1 MDLNKF
7 LEKGFSEMAQE
18 IDDDC
23 YERYFS
29 CGYWFMF
36 DELDKNISHELAIK
50 MILARFKTEI
60 DTNESFWDTC
70 CCCNMVYKHIIKEN
84 GVYVYVNRLS
94 HFDD

>member
-7 LEKGFSEMAQE
+7 LQKGFSEMAEE
-18 IDDDC
+18 IDDDRD
-23 YERYFS
+23 EEYFS

-36 DELDKNISHELAIK
+36 NELDKNISRDLATK
-50 MILARFKTEI
+50 MILSRFKTEI

-70 CCCNMVYKHIIKEN
+70 CCCDMVYNHIIKED